1 METGDMSDFTN
12 TPDTRAFQIWTAFV
26 LFAFAFLGQTAQAA
40 QTYTLA
46 DLGVF
51 KGGTYSIARG
61 LNAKGQAAGV
71 AGDAN
76 GAPRAFLYD
85 GGKLLD
91 IAAASGASAAEAF
104 ALNDAGQATGYFL
117 PPGETLKHAFIY
129 QNGILRD
136 LGPVRPGVA
145 GDESQGADINAG
157 GQITGYSVC
166 NANAAQSAI
175 CPPDRAFFYDG
186 AIHDPG
192 ELDVNYPRAYAYAIN
207 DRSQIAGVSFDGKG
221 LRRAFL
227 YDAGGMKDLG
237 DLGAGGSVATDI
249 NKFGHVV
256 GYADT
261 RQTGANGAEFIVAH
275 AFLYKNGAMRDLGAL
290 GGPFHNSEARG
301 LNGKGQVVGVSGGAA
316 FLYDGGKLY
325 DLNALVADLKGWTL
339 TEAVAI
345 NDAGQI
351 LVNAVNAAG
360 DKHAA
365 LLTPANFSANE
376 KIRLP
381 RAAGDTADLSVVLI
395 DSPDP
400 VKIGDTLKYSATIS
414 NVGPSPATNVLL
426 TVVLPNGVNFVSAPS
441 NCVAPTVSG
450 APVVCTIANLG
461 TNQNITRDILV
472 TPSVSGILNA
482 QATVSATEIDP
493 NATATNT
500 NNRSSITTTVQT
512 VQTAD
517 LVIQSFIGSPD
528 PATIGNALIYTTNI
542 VNQGPNNATNVI
554 LTVDLPN
561 GVNFVSSSA
570 ICAPANN
577 PNINQVICNIGVL
590 GVGLNIQPFIIVT
603 PTLQGSLTAQANV
616 SGLQTDSN
624 TGNNQATRNVT
635 ISSSTGTGAADLL
648 VNLTDTPDPVTIG
661 NALTYVADV
670 FNNGPNSAINVH
682 LLVTPHST
690 LIQLLT
696 PDSAGCTPPQSPG
709 NIIPSPHF
717 DCDLGTLTVGQRVS
731 RTFIGTPSTTGNITT
746 TASVGSVTNTTTTP
760 ATPGTSDPNSLNNV
774 TNAVTAV
781 INKSADMSIGLTA
794 TPNPVVVG
802 KALTYTAVIT
812 NKGRSDA
819 SNVVLT
825 LAVPSGVN
833 LDSSSPGGCA
843 QTGNTITCTQAT
855 LLSGASLIQT
865 IAVVPSLEG
874 NITSTATISA
884 TEIDP
889 DAGNNQAT
897 ATVTAV
903 KNGADVSA
911 TLIARNSTGN
921 PVTDANPVTEG
932 DALNYTAT
940 ITNNGPDNA
949 TNISMTMTLPNIN
962 VLDIVSVSPGCKRR
976 DLPLDNIVDCTA
988 GSLKPGENIN
998 IVVATN
1004 TKVAGAITTAFT
1016 ASAVEADPDLTN
1028 NQAVLNTKISS
1039 KSADLNVGLT
1049 VTPSAVEVGS
1059 PLTYTATIGNKGPNT
1074 ATEIQLTIALPA
1086 GMKLDSSI
1094 PTGCTQSGNT
1104 IVCANIGNQV
1114 IGGVGITSGAT
1125 FTQTINA
1132 IPTLE
1137 GSVNATAVVAAAQID
1152 PNPNDNRASVNAS
1165 SVKNGADLS
1174 TLLVARNSAGVA
1186 IGDTNPVTVGDS
1198 IQYTATVTN
1207 GGPNNATNVAL
1218 NFTLPASLNVV
1229 SVSPG
1234 CTRTGNTVACALG
1247 SLKSGASIA
1256 ASVVAATT
1264 LSGSLTAAATASA
1277 SEADPNL
1284 LNNQSVI
1291 ASKVA
1296 STTADLSVD
1305 LTVDKTSVEV
1315 GGTLGYT
1322 AVISNQGP
1330 NTATD
1335 IKLTLAL
1342 PAGVTLDSSIPP
1354 GCTQSGNTV
1363 ACVNIGNQVVN
1374 DSGAVVPG
1382 IASGASF
1389 SQTIAVKPSLTGSV
1403 ATVAI
1408 VSAGQIDPN
1417 PANNRANLTAT
1428 ATPKTVDLR
1437 VDVSA
1442 LPSPATVGEKLTYT
1456 IIVFN
1461 NSSNDANNAQ
1471 LTAILPQSVD
1481 LNFTPG
1487 GCTLSSNILSCNLG
1501 TIASGAKVRQSV
1513 EVTPKQLG
1521 NIALTVSVSSDEG
1534 DSSGGDNQSGVSTN
1548 VQAQIID
1555 LAVSLLDSPDPVS
1568 EVFGTVT
1575 YTAIVSNNGPGDASN
1590 ATVDINFAG
1599 DIDIL
1604 RIPLACQAISA
1615 SAIRCFPGSL
1625 DFGQT
1630 VAFNIVGQPKRAGT
1644 ITVSAAVSNPDVV
1657 TEIDSTTSNNNAS
1670 AQTTVLSYQA
1680 PNMDLSVNLSATP
1693 SPVPIGNKLTYKASV
1708 FNNGPN
1714 TATHVRAILTLPEF
1728 GVEFVSADQG
1738 CAPVENTVVCDFEDL
1753 IAGARSARSIV
1764 VKPTQD
1770 LALSGVVSVSA
1781 READANAGNNVA
1793 TLQTAVETG
1802 TTVPDANVSLLLR
1815 SPNGGEEWTVGSDR
1829 NIAWS
1834 LNGIDGRRQ
1843 LGVSISK
1850 DGGATWKFLRQVASD
1865 SFDGLDWR
1873 VRDTYVGEHIRI
1885 RICLPRG
1892 RGVGRICDISD
1903 RDFSIVR

>member
-301 LNGKGQVVGVSGGAA
+301 LNGKGQVVGVSGGVA

-325 DLNALVADLKGWTL
+325 DLNALVADRQGWTL
-339 TEAVAI
+339 TEAVAV

-360 DKHAA
+360 EKHAG

-376 KIRLP
+376 KIKLP

-472 TPSVSGILNA
+472 TPTVSGILNA

-500 NNRSSITTTVQT
+500 NNRSSITTTVQSIAKVDLCIQDEALFAT
-512 VQTAD
+512 NPCADDQTGFSASTNPQ
-517 LVIQSFIGSPD
+517 VGGSL
-528 PATIGNALIYTTNI
+528 TYTTTIFN
-542 VNQGPNNATNVI
+542 NGPDIAHNVI
-554 LTVDLPN
+554 LTVTLPN
-561 GVNFVSSSA
+561 GVNYVSSSA

-577 PNINQVICNIGVL
+577 PNINQVICNIGTL
-590 GVGLNIQPFIIVT
+590 AAKQNIKPIIVVT
-603 PTLQGSLTAQANV
+603 PTIQGGLTAEAAVVALETEEKTNNNTRSITVQV
-616 SGLQTDSN
+616 SNSPGV
-624 TGNNQATRNVT
+624 G
-635 ISSSTGTGAADLL
+635 GADLL
-648 VNLTDTPDPVTIG
+648 VNLTDTPDPVTVG
-661 NALTYVADV
+661 NALTYIVDIVNKSQSTAT
-670 FNNGPNSAINVH
+670 NVQ
-682 LLVTPHST
+682 LSIRTQIPT
-690 LIQLLT
+690 LASEANCF
-696 PDSAGCTPPQSPG
+696 PVPVSVPPS
-709 NIIPSPHF
+709 IAF
-717 DCDLGTLTVGQRVS
+717 DCNLGDIAGGGKVS
-731 RTFIGTPSTTGNITT
+731 TSFIGVTDKTGNITA
-746 TASVGSVTNTTTTP
+746 TATVN
-760 ATPGTSDPNSLNNV
+760 SDITDPQPTNNV

-781 INKSADMSIGLTA
+781 IQKSSDMAIALTA
-794 TPNPVVVG
+794 TPNPVITG
-802 KALTYTAVIT
+802 KALTYTAVMT

-819 SNVVLT
+819 TNVQLT
-825 LAVPSGVN
+825 LAVPSGVS

-843 QTGNTITCTQAT
+843 QTGNSITCTQAT
-855 LLSGASLIQT
+855 LVSGASVIQT
-865 IAVVPSLEG
+865 IAVIPSLEG

-884 TEIDP
+884 AEIDP
-889 DAGNNQAT
+889 DANNNQAT
-897 ATVTAV
+897 VTVTSV
-903 KNGADVSA
+903 KNGADLSA
-911 TLIARNSTGN
+911 TLVARNSTGN
-921 PVTDANPVTEG
+921 PISDTNPITVG

-940 ITNNGPDNA
+940 ISNNGPDNA
-949 TNISMTMTLPNIN
+949 TNINMTMTLPLTLN
-962 VLDIVSVSPGCKRR
+962 VVSVSPGCTRAV
-976 DLPLDNIVDCTA
+976 NIVNCTA

-998 IVVATN
+998 IVVATD
-1004 TKVAGAITTAFT
+1004 TLAAGAVTTAFS

-1059 PLTYTATIGNKGPNT
+1059 SLTYTATIGNKGPNN

-1104 IVCANIGNQV
+1104 VVCSNIGNQV
-1114 IGGVGITSGAT
+1114 IEDGVVAPGVASGAT
-1125 FTQTINA
+1125 FVQTVNV
-1132 IPTLE
+1132 IPSLE
-1137 GSVNATAVVAAAQID
+1137 GSVNATAAVAAKQID

-1174 TLLVARNSAGVA
+1174 TLLVARNAAGVA

-1198 IQYTATVTN
+1198 IHYTATVTN
-1207 GGPNNATNVAL
+1207 GGPNNATSVAL
-1218 NFTLPASLNVV
+1218 NFTLPVSLNVV

-1234 CTRTGNTVACALG
+1234 CTRAGNAVACTLG

-1291 ASKVA
+1291 SSKVA

-1374 DSGAVVPG
+1374 DSGTVVPG

-1487 GCTLSSNILSCNLG
+1487 GCTVSGNILSCSLG

-1604 RIPLACQAISA
+1604 RIPLACQAVSA

-1625 DFGQT
+1625 ISGQT

-1644 ITVSAAVSNPDVV
+1644 ITASAAVSNPDIV

-1693 SPVPIGNKLTYKASV
+1693 TPVPIGNKLTYKASV

-1714 TATHVRAILTLPEF
+1714 TATHVRAVLTLPEF

-1885 RICLPRG
+1885 RICLPKG

-1903 RDFSIVR
+1903 RDFSIAR